1 MICPNTVA
9 VRSRSC
15 STPTSSSELVVRY
28 CNISDKEI
36 TNKTVVC
43 TDSQTHLV
51 AVITV
56 ISIVTL
62 LCLILALIFTLLCIR
77 EWRRRQIY
85 HVR

>member
-9 VRSRSC
+9 VRSRTC
-15 STPTSSSELVVRY
+15 SKPTPSSELVVQY
-28 CNISDKEI
+28 CNISDIEI
-36 TNKTVVC
+36 TNKVVIC
-43 TDSQTHLV
+43 ADSQTHLV

-56 ISIVTL
+56 ISIVTV
-62 LCLILALIFTLLCIR
+62 LCLILVLIFTLLCIR